1 MKLTQGHKSVPPG
14 KITMSILLFGGIMIA
29 SANAAIV
36 FAAPSNSTDIHLTK
50 AQEKS
55 LNIQTVKLKTQAI
68 RPTMTLYGELQ
79 RNPDGVFMLSSPLS
93 GVVLNMPG
101 KHWPQIG
108 AAVIRGTS
116 LAGIKPV
123 VRTTLQITLALE
135 LTKVKADLAS
145 AKVAELTS
153 AAAYAREKLLY
164 SQNKA
169 VSLQRV
175 QAAQAA
181 FAGAHAREQ
190 ADMQSIAAISRQ
202 LKTKAGGFLPL
213 PIFQSGM
220 VTEVLVHPGQAVA
233 AAQSLLK
240 IEDFHTLVAAVAL
253 PASDSG
259 AIAMGTAIRI
269 RALGH
274 KHWLKAKP
282 LTLGPQA
289 DRQTRGL
296 SMLYLIG
303 NTGILRPGMV
313 ITARVPK
320 TAKGIRMTIIPRS
333 AVIWWQGLRW
343 VYTARGGGVFTLRE
357 LIHPKALPGGYAVAK
372 GVLSSQRIVSKGA
385 QLLMTIQLQS
395 TLKQSF

>member
-153 AAAYAREKLLY
+153 AAAYAREKSLY

-220 VTEVLVHPGQAVA
+220 IVIRMPLAVFGTRAVMTIPGRNIPVLPMRYSMESPRVCRSACGPRVRGLAFSQCLWPNARMRIAV
-233 AAQSLLK
+233 
-240 IEDFHTLVAAVAL
+240 
-253 PASDSG
+253 PM
-259 AIAMGTAIRI
+259 AIAPESDAGNATA
-269 RALGH
+269 AT
-274 KHWLKAKP
+274 K
-282 LTLGPQA
+282 
-289 DRQTRGL
+289 
-296 SMLYLIG
+296 
-303 NTGILRPGMV
+303 V
-313 ITARVPK
+313 
-320 TAKGIRMTIIPRS
+320 
-333 AVIWWQGLRW
+333 
-343 VYTARGGGVFTLRE
+343 
-357 LIHPKALPGGYAVAK
+357 
-372 GVLSSQRIVSKGA
+372 
-385 QLLMTIQLQS
+385 
-395 TLKQSF
+395 